1 VIISNAKTPWEAVA
15 NSVGSDTVTEKQP
28 SPLNF
33 RHLEEK
39 DTRRPPRLQM
49 DIPQDIVKS

>member
-15 NSVGSDTVTEKQP
+15 NSVGSDTVTEKQS

-49 DIPQDIVKS
+49 DIPPDIVKQ